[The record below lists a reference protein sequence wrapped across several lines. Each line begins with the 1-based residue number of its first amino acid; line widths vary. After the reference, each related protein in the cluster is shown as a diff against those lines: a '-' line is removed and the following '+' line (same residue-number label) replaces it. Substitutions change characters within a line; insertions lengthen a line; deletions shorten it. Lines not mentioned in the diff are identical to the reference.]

1 MSVSKQAINKALSQ
15 VYDPDLGQS
24 IVKLGFVKD
33 IDIQDGAVSLS
44 IELTSPAC
52 PVKDALKA
60 EAEEAIRSL
69 PGVQRV
75 AITMTAR
82 SPKAAQPVEKSGL
95 AAVGNLIAVAS
106 GKGGVGKSTVAASI
120 ARELANRGY
129 AVGLLDVDLYGP
141 SIPTLFEHHEVGLSG
156 DGNEMVVPEDFDGL
170 KVMSF
175 GFWLGEQPAI
185 MRGPMVSNYVTQFLH
200 QVNWGTLDYLF
211 LDLPPGTGD
220 VQITLT
226 QSARIDGAV
235 IVTTPHV
242 LSAADVGK
250 AVRMFDRVSVPILGV
265 VENMSYFVAPDTGAR
280 YEVFGSGAGRRIS
293 EQFGLPILGNLP
305 LSAEEYGGPIRTNP
319 HTNEVRQAVDE
330 MVRSLGRARVGVSV
344 PDVTTDENSLTLRY
358 ADGEK
363 VSVDFCTLRA
373 GCGCAVCVDE
383 FSGEQKL
390 DPASIP
396 KDIHPESV
404 GQIGNYAL
412 SIKWS
417 DGHDTGFFPY
427 RRIKELAGV

>member
-1 MSVSKQAINKALSQ
+1 MSISEQQINQALSE

-60 EAEEAIRSL
+60 EAEEAIRAL
-69 PGVQRV
+69 PDVKSV

-95 AAVGNLIAVAS
+95 QDVGNLIAVAS
-106 GKGGVGKSTVAASI
+106 GKGGVGKSTVAASM

-141 SIPTLFEHHEVGLSG
+141 SIPTLFDHHEVGLSG
-156 DGNEMVVPEDFDGL
+156 DENDMVMPEDFDGL

-185 MRGPMVSNYVTQFLH
+185 MRGPMVSNYVSQFLH
-200 QVNWGTLDYLF
+200 QVNWGVLDYLF

-220 VQITLT
+220 IQITLT

-265 VENMSYFVAPDTGAR
+265 VENMSHFVAPDTGTK
-280 YEVFGSGAGRRIS
+280 YEVFGTGAARRIS
-293 EQFGLPILGNLP
+293 EQFGLPILGRLP

-344 PDVTTDENSLTLRY
+344 PDVTTDESSLTLLY
-358 ADGEK
+358 ADGET
-363 VSVDFCTLRA
+363 VSVDFKTLRA

-390 DPASIP
+390 DPDSIP
-396 KDIHPESV
+396 DDIHPESV
-404 GQIGNYAL
+404 GQIGNYAV

-427 RRIKELAGV
+427 RRIKELAKS